1 MLDKASIMY
10 MHEHTNEWKDQEA
23 PNIQKAVKMHEAPAA
38 LNIHEALIRP
48 PTVTSFLVLCTR
60 HTGYTVVRRL
70 TGGSLCL
77 SVNNQCG
84 NQPKEASAAC

>member
-1 MLDKASIMY
+1 MP
-10 MHEHTNEWKDQEA
+10 EA
-23 PNIQKAVKMHEAPAA
+23 PEALNIHDAQIMTHVA

-48 PTVTSFLVLCTR
+48 PTVTSILILCTR

-77 SVNNQCG
+77 SVDNQWG
-84 NQPKEASAAC
+84 NQPKEESAAC